1 MTTRTTSKTMTF
13 VHPFN
18 LTGMDAEKPAGRYV
32 VETDEELLAG
42 LSFPAYRRVAT
53 YLTLPRRANGVL
65 TSEMIRVDPVEL
77 EAAVNAG
84 PGLGEPTFGVPLA
97 GVTVPPSMPG
107 VRPTLD
113 ELRGQSRDL
122 QDRWPSRTTPADS
135 RQRQSP

>member
-1 MTTRTTSKTMTF
+1 MTTRTTSRTMTF
-13 VHPFN
+13 VHPFK
-18 LTGMDAEKPAGRYV
+18 LTGMDGEQPAGRYV
-32 VETDEELLAG
+32 VETDEELLEG

-53 YLTLPRRANGVL
+53 YLTLPRQVNGVP

-97 GVTVPPSMPG
+97 GATVPPAVLR

-113 ELRGQSRDL
+113 ELRVQSDDL
-122 QDRWPSRTTPADS
+122 KDRWPSRTDS
-135 RQRQSP
+135 RQRPTP